1 MVSFLEYDKK
11 LIDEYIDNQ
20 LISESNGYDEKI
32 LEIMR
37 YSVLG
42 GKRLRGILSIEFG
55 TLLGLEKEDLLPYA
69 MALECVQAY
78 SLIHDD
84 LPCMDNDD
92 YRRGK
97 LSSHKMFGEAN
108 AVLGGDALLTHA
120 FKVIACADISGKYP
134 DRAVKIT
141 SVLAELSGY
150 KGMVGGQILD
160 LIAAENLV
168 DHDRLDL
175 IHSLKT
181 CALIRAAVKT
191 GCLAAG
197 ADEEIINIADKF
209 ADSFGHAFQII
220 DDILDYQKNE
230 DEMNSYI
237 MINGLE
243 NAYIDANKYIDTSS
257 ESLYELEEKRYNTSN
272 LKELLEFLIKRMER

>member
-1 MVSFLEYDKK
+1 MESFLEIYKK
-11 LIDEYIDNQ
+11 QIDEYIDNK
-20 LISESNGYDEKI
+20 LISISDSDVKI
-32 LEIMR
+32 TEIMR

-42 GKRLRGILSIEFG
+42 GKRLRGILTMEFG
-55 TLLGLEKEDLLPYA
+55 KMLGLSTEDLLPYA

-120 FKVIACADISGKYP
+120 FTVISNADLSKKYP
-134 DRAVKIT
+134 DRALKAIGIL
-141 SVLAELSGY
+141 SDYSGY
-150 KGMVGGQILD
+150 AGMVGGQVLD
-160 LIAAENLV
+160 LEAAENMV
-168 DHDRLDL
+168 STQKLDL

-181 CALIRAAVKT
+181 CALIKASVLC
-191 GCLAAG
+191 GCVAAG
-197 ADEEIINIADKF
+197 AEDTILKSAEIF

-220 DDILDYQKNE
+220 DDILDHQEKA
-230 DEMNSYI
+230 DEMNSYV
-237 MINGLE
+237 MVNGLE
-243 NAYIDANKYIDTSS
+243 KSFEDANAYI
-257 ESLYELEEKRYNTSN
+257 EKAKEMLLIFDNNHLNTSN
-272 LKELLEFLIKRMER
+272 LKELLNFLSKRMGK